1 MLLATCSRLG
11 RAPRPPLPTV
21 PPGSGTG
28 GAIAGGK
35 APRARRA
42 SRRPRRAPPRA
53 IQRRRAVR
61 VRDAACWLLGRRALQ
76 LTPPWASDGTKLPR
90 LVRQETPGG
99 LADAPCSWG
108 GVRKNTSKQV
118 CSTCGRSSPVATA
131 FVQCKADGTVPP
143 GALSAKIQQA
153 KDAIECAPSLPVPA
167 IAGHT
172 CRSRFGVQAL
182 ACLGIQAL
190 SLTVSCGASMPR
202 HTRIIR
208 VDEMTPF
215 LVTDL
220 EILGAYQMESRPGLY
235 FQGSPG
241 RRPVSPFMPR
251 DWWWVPALTQ
261 GTYVLAQLPSPTQRA
276 VQWTWGVAEIAAG
289 GASLMQD
296 EVQHSA
302 PGAGGLVPL
311 ARCRVRG
318 GLSWVAATYACRGVA
333 IRQSTRGRAVSV
345 RSALPTNLACV
356 HK

>member
-1 MLLATCSRLG
+1 MGTVLLATCSRLG

-153 KDAIECAPSLPVPA
+153 KDAIEDALGGLWEDTRVWLVRPLPLPE
-167 IAGHT
+167 G
-172 CRSRFGVQAL
+172 FDPEP
-182 ACLGIQAL
+182 
-190 SLTVSCGASMPR
+190 LTRNDPR
-202 HTRIIR
+202 H
-208 VDEMTPF
+208 E
-215 LVTDL
+215 
-220 EILGAYQMESRPGLY
+220 PGD
-235 FQGSPG
+235 PAE
-241 RRPVSPFMPR
+241 RR
-251 DWWWVPALTQ
+251 
-261 GTYVLAQLPSPTQRA
+261 
-276 VQWTWGVAEIAAG
+276 
-289 GASLMQD
+289 
-296 EVQHSA
+296 
-302 PGAGGLVPL
+302 
-311 ARCRVRG
+311 
-318 GLSWVAATYACRGVA
+318 
-333 IRQSTRGRAVSV
+333 
-345 RSALPTNLACV
+345 N
-356 HK
+356 